1 MELEQ
6 TFHSLLGL
14 DARWEVLGAE
24 YETQNERF
32 LIVVAETQKLWP
44 EEKCPEEDCGSSG
57 ITCHDHAPVRSWRH
71 MDAFG
76 KRTEI
81 LCEVPR
87 GRCPRCR
94 KVYRVKVPWQGEGKH
109 FTKGFEAF
117 ALTLIR
123 EMPVKRASEI
133 LGECDTRIWRMLL
146 AHVDN
151 AYRNVEWSDL
161 VSLGVD
167 EMSIRKGHEYLSI
180 FCDLQERKVVFAT
193 EGKGSE
199 TFEAFVGEMDAHNGH
214 PKSIT
219 QVAIDM
225 SPAYQKGVRENLG
238 NAKVVFDKF
247 HVVALVSK
255 AADEVRRKEARMGTN
270 QARESLKGSMW
281 VLRSNP
287 ENLTERQQE
296 KLESMDLENLASGVA
311 YQMKLNLQQVYQSRN
326 HETAGRNLDRW
337 IRWVRRRE
345 ESFNGLLRPMG
356 KAAKSLEKH
365 REGILAYWTSKLTTG
380 FLEGLN
386 SVFSAVKRKARGYRS
401 THYMKAMLYF
411 VAGKLRIPTLITH

>member
-1 MELEQ
+1 
-6 TFHSLLGL
+6 
-14 DARWEVLGAE
+14 
-24 YETQNERF
+24 
-32 LIVVAETQKLWP
+32 
-44 EEKCPEEDCGSSG
+44 
-57 ITCHDHAPVRSWRH
+57 
-71 MDAFG
+71 
-76 KRTEI
+76 
-81 LCEVPR
+81 
-87 GRCPRCR
+87 
-94 KVYRVKVPWQGEGKH
+94 
-109 FTKGFEAF
+109 
-117 ALTLIR
+117 
-123 EMPVKRASEI
+123 MPVKRASEI
-133 LGECDTRIWRMLL
+133 LGESDTRIWRMFH
-146 AHVDN
+146 AHVDK
-151 AYRNVEWSDL
+151 AHRKVEWSDL

-199 TFEAFVGEMDAHNGH
+199 TFEAFVGEMNAHNGH

-255 AADEVRRKEARMGTN
+255 AADEVRRKEARMGTMES
-270 QARESLKGSMW
+270 RESLKGSMW

-287 ENLTERQQE
+287 ENLTESQQE
-296 KLESMDLENLASGVA
+296 KLQSLDLENLASGVA
-311 YQMKLNLQQVYQSRN
+311 YQMKLNLQQVYKSRN

-337 IRWVRRRE
+337 IRWVRRKG
-345 ESFNGLLRPMG
+345 ESFNGLLRPML
-356 KAAKSLEKH
+356 KAAKTLEKN

-401 THYMKAMLYF
+401 TDYMKAMLYF
-411 VAGKLRIPTLITH
+411 VAGKLRVPTLTTH